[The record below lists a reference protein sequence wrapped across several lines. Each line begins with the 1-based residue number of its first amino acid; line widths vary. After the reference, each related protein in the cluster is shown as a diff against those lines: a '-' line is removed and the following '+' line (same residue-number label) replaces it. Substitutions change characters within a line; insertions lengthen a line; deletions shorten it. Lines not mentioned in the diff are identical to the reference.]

1 MKRILTIK
9 LLFLTAILFAQNK
22 HSELYNKVDSIYK
35 SNKKT
40 LIDSIHRNRLN
51 LNNEIE
57 SEFRNILLII
67 DGIPQ
72 QFEILDL
79 MDLKNIS
86 SINFS
91 SSSNSLHSNIILCKP
106 IDGIILIQ
114 SIDVAKKQIG
124 KKKRK
129 SKSNH

>member
-9 LLFLTAILFAQNK
+9 LLFLTAILFSQNK

-114 SIDVAKKQIG
+114 SIDVAKKTN
-124 KKKRK
+124 RK
-129 SKSNH
+129 EETKIKI

>member
-91 SSSNSLHSNIILCKP
+91 SSKEKTKIKI
-106 IDGIILIQ
+106 
-114 SIDVAKKQIG
+114 
-124 KKKRK
+124 
-129 SKSNH
+129 

>member
-114 SIDVAKKQIG
+114 SIDVAKKTN
-124 KKKRK
+124 RK
-129 SKSNH
+129 EETKIKI

>member
-1 MKRILTIK
+1 M
-9 LLFLTAILFAQNK
+9 
-22 HSELYNKVDSIYK
+22 
-35 SNKKT
+35 
-40 LIDSIHRNRLN
+40 
-51 LNNEIE
+51 NNEIE

-91 SSSNSLHSNIILCKP
+91 SSSNSLHSNLILCKP
-106 IDGIILIQ
+106 TDGIILIQ

>member
-9 LLFLTAILFAQNK
+9 LLFLTAILFSQNK